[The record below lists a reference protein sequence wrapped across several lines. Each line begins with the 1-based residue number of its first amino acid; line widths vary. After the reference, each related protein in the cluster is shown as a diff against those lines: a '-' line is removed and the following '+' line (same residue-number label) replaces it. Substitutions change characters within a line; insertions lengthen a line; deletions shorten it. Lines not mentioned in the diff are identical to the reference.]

1 MNFRRGVAGA
11 LAIGLLLVGCAAD
24 RAHQEGLA
32 AIDRGDYE
40 GGIAR
45 LNEAVRDEPRNMAY
59 RLDLA
64 AQRDAA
70 VQKLIAQADAERA
83 ARQIDAAAMVYQRV
97 LAIDPANDRA
107 RRGLSGLADDAR
119 HGSAVGDARKDFE
132 RKDYDAAE
140 SRLRAV
146 LAEDPG
152 YTPAKELAA
161 AITIARGPR
170 TVAPRLQTRDNRKVT
185 LQFRDAPT
193 KMVFEVLSRETGINF
208 ILDKEIK
215 SDGKTTI
222 FVQDV
227 PVEDAID
234 LVLDQNALTRQVL
247 APNMV
252 LIYPNN
258 PTKQKEYQEEIVRT
272 FYVTNAAPKDVENM
286 LKTVL
291 GTKTLFVDE
300 RAGVVVMRDVPDA
313 IRMAEKLVAS
323 LDVAEPEVMLEV
335 EVLEIQKSRLQDL
348 GIAYPTTATLTPS
361 ALGSAA
367 ASLGTG
373 AASSF
378 VLSDL
383 SHQNSHTVTVS
394 PVPSLTLNALKQA
407 GLTNTLASP
416 RIRARN
422 REKAKIL
429 IGQREPVI
437 TNSVTPT
444 AAGTPVVT
452 GSVQYLDVG
461 LTLEVQP
468 TVYLDSDVAIKVN
481 LEVSSILKQITTTSG
496 TIAYE
501 IGTRN
506 ANTLLRLKDGETQI
520 LAGLIQ
526 DSDTRTANSIPGLG
540 DIPILGRLFGTT
552 HRDTEKD
559 EIVLSITPRII
570 RTQPRPASDMTEF
583 WYGTE
588 TRTRSA
594 PLSHTSDIEG
604 SDAVRGAPS
613 PAAAIVPA
621 MKQSDLQLSGV
632 QESAT
637 GSQQS
642 APQQAP
648 AQQSAAPQVT
658 AQPSAPQAPAQ
669 PSAPQPPVAAMMPAS
684 RAPTPSPQG
693 LPVTSPPAPITP
705 ATGAMT
711 LAAAGGAQPA
721 TAGSSA
727 SAPVS
732 AGTAASPAAAAPGG
746 AAQGAAAVTLEGPTD
761 VHVGDEFQVVVHLST
776 QDAITRL
783 RSQVRFDP
791 SAIQLI
797 SGNPGEIVPASAG
810 GPIVNSRPGGAQM
823 EIITTPEDP
832 VHGEG
837 SLMVLRFKALG
848 PRPASNIAAML
859 SVVGGTGAAVGSG
872 SATPLNVL
880 IQP

>member
-1 MNFRRGVAGA
+1 VTTLARWITGAVAILIL
-11 LAIGLLLVGCAAD
+11 LAGCAAD
-24 RAHQEGLA
+24 RLHREGLV
-32 AIDRGDYE
+32 AIDKGDYE
-40 GGIAR
+40 AGVAK
-45 LNEAVRDEPRNMAY
+45 LTAAVQGDPRNMGY

-64 AQRDAA
+64 ARREAA
-70 VQKLIAQADAERA
+70 VEKLISVADSARA
-83 ARQIDAAAMVYQRV
+83 AGQIDVAAQTFRRV
-97 LAIDPANDRA
+97 LALDPANDRA
-107 RRGLSGLADDAR
+107 HRGLAALEGDAR
-119 HGSAVGDARKDFE
+119 HGVAVAAARKDFA
-132 RKDYDAAE
+132 RKDYDSAE
-140 SRLRAV
+140 AQLRAV
-146 LAEDPG
+146 LTEDPG
-152 YTPAKELAA
+152 FKPAQELTAE
-161 AITIARGPR
+161 ITVARGP
-170 TVAPRLQTRDNRKVT
+170 TAVAPRLKTRENRKVT

-208 ILDKEIK
+208 ILDKDIK

-234 LVLDQNALTRQVL
+234 LVLDQNALTRQIL
-247 APNMV
+247 AANMV

-258 PTKQKEYQEEIVRT
+258 PLKQKEYQEEIVHT
-272 FYVTNAAPKDVENM
+272 FYVTNAAPKDVEGM

-291 GTKTLFVDE
+291 GAKTLFVDE
-300 RAGVVVMRDVPDA
+300 RAGVVVMRDIPDA

-361 ALGSAA
+361 PLTAGS
-367 ASLGTG
+367 TG
-373 AASSF
+373 GL

-383 SHQNSHTVTVS
+383 THQNSNTIGITPLSV
-394 PVPSLTLNALKQA
+394 TLNALKQA

-481 LEVSSILKQITTTSG
+481 LEVSSILKQITTASG

-526 DSDTRTANSIPGLG
+526 DTDTRTTNSIPGLG
-540 DIPILGRLFGTT
+540 DIPILGKLFGTNHT
-552 HRDTEKD
+552 DIEKD

-570 RTQPRPASDMTEF
+570 RMQPRPPSDATEF

-588 TRTRSA
+588 TRTRAAPFTSGTDSA
-594 PLSHTSDIEG
+594 DSTG
-604 SDAVRGAPS
+604 GAPS
-613 PAAAIVPA
+613 GRGTVTNGMLPPAAASSTTAI
-621 MKQSDLQLSGV
+621 
-632 QESAT
+632 
-637 GSQQS
+637 QQS
-642 APQQAP
+642 APMPSAIP
-648 AQQSAAPQVT
+648 VTPPPPAAPQGM
-658 AQPSAPQAPAQ
+658 PI
-669 PSAPQPPVAAMMPAS
+669 AA
-684 RAPTPSPQG
+684 
-693 LPVTSPPAPITP
+693 PPAALAANP
-705 ATGAMT
+705 
-711 LAAAGGAQPA
+711 AAAGA
-721 TAGSSA
+721 
-727 SAPVS
+727 AP
-732 AGTAASPAAAAPGG
+732 SPDSAAAGPGPTVPP
-746 AAQGAAAVTLEGPTD
+746 AAAVTIEGPAE

-776 QDAITRL
+776 QEEITRL

-791 SAIQLI
+791 TALQLVSA
-797 SGNPGEIVPASAG
+797 NPGDVVPAGAG
-810 GPIVNSRPGGAQM
+810 GPTVNARAGGAQL
-823 EIITTPEDP
+823 EVITTPDDP

-837 SLMVLRFKALG
+837 GLMVMRFKALG
-848 PRPASNIAAML
+848 PRSGTSIAAML
-859 SVVGGTGAAVGSG
+859 SVIGGSGAAVGTG
-872 SATPLNVL
+872 SATPLSVVVE
-880 IQP
+880 P